1 MTTDQIT
8 SHVVGII
15 LRHVRDKRGRLT
27 LVSDMCRINRREF
40 SQQGIAKMRLY
51 RLVLIIAA
59 LFIVQHSF
67 ETKKMVDEI
76 VNDFLAFVND
86 YENGDIDS

>member
-8 SHVVGII
+8 SHVAGII

-27 LVSDMCRINRREF
+27 LVSDMCKINRREF
-40 SQQGIAKMRLY
+40 CHEGIAKMRFY

-67 ETKKMVDEI
+67 ETRKMLTEI
-76 VNDFLAFVND
+76 VNDFRAFVND
-86 YENGDIDS
+86 YENGNIDS